1 MMQIYDDALDA
12 SREGNTKYVLS
23 KGLYMT
29 MCEYGKGLLKY
40 LKDGWDIQGRF
51 HNGTG
56 YESYI
61 IENTGNDT
69 VKIKAV
75 MKIIGEMTGVK
86 PPERYAVILSF
97 QMFYDKSN
105 KLEGINLTVETLKK
119 GSTQAADKF
128 YFIDDDAEKIRDLLI
143 NLLFVK
149 QDRPGLIIRLE
160 KEFAE

>member
-23 KGLYMT
+23 KSLDMT

-40 LKDGWDIQGRF
+40 LKDGWDIKGRF

-56 YESYI
+56 YETYI
-61 IENTGNDT
+61 IENVGNDT
-69 VKIKAV
+69 AKIKSV
-75 MKIIGEMTGVK
+75 MKTIGEITGVE

-105 KLEGINLTVETLKK
+105 KLEGLNLNVDTLEK
-119 GSTQAADKF
+119 GSTKAADKF
-128 YFIDDDAEKIRDLLI
+128 YFVDNDAEKIRDLLI
-143 NLLFVK
+143 NILFVK
-149 QDRPGLIIRLE
+149 QDKRGLIIRLE

>member
-12 SREGNTKYVLS
+12 SRESNTKYVLS
-23 KGLYMT
+23 KSLDMT

-40 LKDGWDIQGRF
+40 LKDGWDIKGRF

-61 IENTGNDT
+61 IENVGKDAA
-69 VKIKAV
+69 KIKSV
-75 MKIIGEMTGVK
+75 IKTIGEMTGVE

-97 QMFYDKSN
+97 QMFYNKSN
-105 KLEGINLTVETLKK
+105 KLEGINLNVETLEK
-119 GSTQAADKF
+119 GSTQAEDKF
-128 YFIDDDAEKIRDLLI
+128 YFVDDDAEKIRDLLI
-143 NLLFVK
+143 NILFVK
-149 QDRPGLIIRLE
+149 QDKRGLIIRLE